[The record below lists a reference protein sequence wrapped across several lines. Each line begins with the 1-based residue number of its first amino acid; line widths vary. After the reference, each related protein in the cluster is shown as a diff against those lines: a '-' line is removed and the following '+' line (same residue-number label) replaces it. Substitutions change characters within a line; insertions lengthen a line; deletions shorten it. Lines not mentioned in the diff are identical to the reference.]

1 MVRGRPCSVVTGYPA
16 DGSLFSVPAAAVASA
31 HHAASPCS
39 EAVER
44 ALDAF
49 GGVRRAG
56 SGLGSGDLD
65 DASLDAELAAM
76 AVLGGEHGDASAPL
90 AAPEPVSGLGAG
102 LGPSAEAGG
111 LEGDA
116 GGKAQGKAAEGEGHA
131 SVGEGHASVGAAA
144 VAALRAGVDR
154 LAAAGSA
161 LVGGESAQRF
171 WKWLEVRCWCNCC
184 YQQPGAVVEHNDDVR
199 ACGESV
205 QSLVFVEYAPKS
217 ACVSREPDFHAHI
230 LCCSDSW
237 LLASLSDR

>member
-16 DGSLFSVPAAAVASA
+16 DGSLISVPAAAVASA

-76 AVLGGEHGDASAPL
+76 AVLGGKRGDSPAPL
-90 AAPEPVSGLGAG
+90 ATPEPVPGLGAG
-102 LGPSAEAGG
+102 LGPSAEAVG

-116 GGKAQGKAAEGEGHA
+116 GGKAQGKAAEGEGQ
-131 SVGEGHASVGAAA
+131 ASVGAAA

-171 WKWLEVRCWCNCC
+171 WKWLEVRCWYSCC
-184 YQQPGAVVEHNDDVR
+184 YQQPRAVVEHNDDVR
-199 ACGESV
+199 ACGKSV
-205 QSLVFVEYAPKS
+205 QSLVFADYVRKS

-230 LCCSDSW
+230 L
-237 LLASLSDR
+237 